1 MKRQNLADHIL
12 ARLEQEQDSIIDA
25 YSKSKDSI
33 GHFMID
39 NLFPEEI
46 AKSIFK
52 SFPKLKSMKKRNPI
66 IFIISVPRGQK
77 VVFSHRKQYVFAM
90 RFPFSGKSVILPSKS
105 PTRPE
110 NAQFLSLF

>member
-12 ARLEQEQDSIIDA
+12 ARLEQEQDSIMEA

-46 AKSIFK
+46 AKSIYK
-52 SFPKLKSMKKRNPI
+52 SFPKLKSMKKRKDLREFKYVAAQMNQYDPI
-66 IFIISVPRGQK
+66 LEETVYAFQD
-77 VVFSHRKQYVFAM
+77 
-90 RFPFSGKSVILPSKS
+90 
-105 PTRPE
+105 E
-110 NAQFLSLF
+110 